1 MKKNGLKFAIL
12 VNDWGSSNYPTEYE
26 VKAVFDDIKDTKE
39 VLLSVL
45 TDYFDEW
52 CFDDYDAEEY
62 LNDVFKAFENHESFI
77 DHEGEIGFKF
87 EEIPYYTKE

>member
-1 MKKNGLKFAIL
+1 MKKVGVKFAIL

-52 CFDDYDAEEY
+52 CFDDYEGEEY
-62 LNDVFKAFENHESFI
+62 LNCVFEAFEQNRKYLDI
-77 DHEGEIGFKF
+77 DGEIGFKF
-87 EEIPYYTKE
+87 EEIPYYAKE